1 MFPIRVSRSL
11 RRALPVALLLL
22 AAQAGAADRP
32 NVLFIMS
39 DDQSRDFIG
48 AYDGWI
54 SDTVST
60 PHIDRLATEG
70 ARLDNAFCSNAL
82 CAPSRA
88 TIVTGQ
94 YSHKHGVY
102 TLREDLNTKNLPT
115 SASVLQDAGYQTAV
129 VGKWHIH
136 GDNKYGF
143 DYYAVTHSQ
152 GSYTNPSLAT
162 PEGKLQVKGHSSDA
176 YTDVSLKWL
185 ESRDK
190 TRPFFLMHHFKAAH
204 GPWEY
209 NPKYKDLYADEVIPE
224 PETLFDDYANRD
236 PAGVPMKRSRIH
248 TDGNPMDL
256 SLWMSSNKK
265 GKKGDWPTGKL
276 NLEGL
281 NDREIKQ
288 ATYQKYVKDYMRCV
302 KGIDDNVGRLL
313 AYLEAEGILDNTI
326 VIYTADQGFYV
337 GEHGFFDKRLG
348 LEEGM
353 RMPLLVRYPKSIPA
367 GTVVEDLVSNVDYPS
382 TIIDYAGLDV
392 PDTMQGHSFRAHMEG
407 RPADYTREACF
418 YGFYSSST
426 PKHYGV
432 RTAGYKLLK
441 YASKDGSIIGADLF
455 DLSKDSHEM
464 NSVIN
469 DPEYASVLA
478 SMEKQLAAKLIEIEI
493 EPNQLPGMY
502 NNKKQK

>member
-1 MFPIRVSRSL
+1 MPSSRSFIAIFL
-11 RRALPVALLLL
+11 VSLVLS
-22 AAQAGAADRP
+22 AQGRERP

-54 SDTVST
+54 GEYVST
-60 PHIDRLATEG
+60 PHIDRLADEG
-70 ARLDNAFCSNAL
+70 ARLDNAFCSNSL

-102 TLREDLNTKNLPT
+102 TLREDLNTKDLPT
-115 SASVLQDAGYQTAV
+115 SASVLQNAGYQTAV

-162 PEGKLQVKGHSSDA
+162 PDGKLQVKGHSSDA

-185 ESRDK
+185 EERDK

-204 GPWEY
+204 GPWEF
-209 NPKYKDLYADEVIPE
+209 NPKYAQMYEGQTLPE
-224 PETLFDDYANRD
+224 PATLFDDYANRD

-265 GKKGDWPTGKL
+265 GKSGEWPTGKL
-276 NLEGL
+276 DLEGL

-288 ATYQKYVKDYMRCV
+288 ATYQKYVKDYLRCV

-313 AYLEAEGILDNTI
+313 SYLEAEGILDNTI

-353 RMPLLVRYPKSIPA
+353 RMPLLVRYPKTIKA
-367 GTVVEDLVSNVDYPS
+367 GTVIQDLVSNVDYPS
-382 TIIDYAGLDV
+382 TIIDYAGLEI
-392 PDTMQGHSFRAHMEG
+392 PNTMQGHSFRPQLDG
-407 RPADYTREACF
+407 RPAEYSREGCF

-426 PKHYGV
+426 PKHYGL
-432 RTAGYKLLK
+432 RTADFKLLK
-441 YASKDGSIIGADLF
+441 YAAKDGSIAGADLF
-455 DLSKDSHEM
+455 DLTKDPNELK
-464 NSVIN
+464 SVIN

-478 SMEKQLAAKLIEIEI
+478 ALEQQLADKMIEIEI